1 MKAAFTPGST
11 FAGYRVEALV
21 GRGGMGVVYRA
32 TDLSLERPVALKLIA
47 PELAGDER
55 FRSRFLREPRL
66 AASLDH
72 PNVIPIYE
80 AGEHDGQ
87 LYLAMRFVEGSDLR
101 TLLDGEGKLSPERT
115 LEILAQVAGALD
127 SAHRRAL
134 VHRDVK
140 PGNVLLDRDGHVYL
154 TDFGITQQLGGASTD
169 TGRMAGTLDYLAPE
183 QIRGDPVDART
194 DGYALGCVLY
204 ECLAGR
210 PPFHRE
216 TEAETMWAHMQ
227 EEPPTLRGLGRLDP
241 VLRKALAKDREDR
254 YASSAELID
263 AAAAALGLRAP
274 APGRRPLVSRALH
287 RRARAILAGG
297 GVLLAAAV
305 ALAILASTGGDDPA
319 EELGNG
325 VAAIDTSGE
334 VSSFIQSEAAPG
346 NVAVGDGAV
355 WVLDN
360 EGQTVS
366 RIDPETKRF
375 TKTFKTRGV
384 PSELAVGEGALWI
397 GYAGGDTDTNAMV
410 RVSRLDPESGRI
422 TETVRLRGDEGAY
435 FPVAGAPRIAV
446 GAGAVWAAAPDGNVV
461 RIDPDSGRLEATVDT
476 SEGEDAWTVAAGKE
490 GVWYIDGDAAVARID
505 PRTNR
510 VTQRI
515 PVGANSLLGV
525 AVGGGSVWAAA
536 NEEGV
541 IWRIDPSRTFRGTPV
556 TRTIDVGIGVTFV
569 AFGEGSVW
577 TGNYV
582 DGTVARID
590 PATNMVEARTSV
602 SAPQALAAGAG
613 SAWVSVAAGTTEGAL
628 TVSGCGA
635 VASGGRT
642 PDVLIA
648 SDLPL
653 QGPFSANPRALE
665 GAIRFILERHRFRA
679 GKYSVGYQSCD
690 VSTAQT
696 GGFEFRKCAANASAF
711 AHAKQLVAVIG
722 PWSSFCGQV
731 GIPILNRAP
740 GGPLVTVSPISTHP
754 GLTRGGRLGDDNIG
768 SREGEPQVYYPTG
781 VRNFARL
788 MAREDVQGVANAM
801 LAKELGLKRVYV
813 LYDPKFNAEQR
824 DPFLRAAP
832 RLGVRIAGSD
842 RFRETT
848 KNGDAI
854 AERVARSGAD
864 GVYIS
869 GLGSEGGGNVL
880 KSLRPRLGTRVKI
893 MAADPFV
900 EIRSLLEFV
909 GPAARD
915 LYVSATDVPA
925 SADDLSSAGRQ
936 FARDHGARGTTQ
948 QGLLPAA
955 QAAELVLDAIARSD
969 GTRASVL
976 EEIRGAEV
984 KDGILG
990 DFRLDRYG
998 DITPAPVSIFRVT
1011 GRTPPGEPVF
1021 EQFNGAVLDRVIS
1034 VPASLSG

>member
-1 MKAAFTPGST
+1 MKAAFTRGST
-11 FAGYRVEALV
+11 FAGYQIEELV

-47 PELAGDER
+47 PELADDER

-80 AGEHDGQ
+80 AGEHDEQ
-87 LYLAMRFVEGSDLR
+87 LYLAMRFVEGTDLR
-101 TLLDGEGKLSPERT
+101 TLLDTEGKLPPERA

-127 SAHRRAL
+127 AAHRRAL

-154 TDFGITQQLGGASTD
+154 TDFGITQQVGGDSTD
-169 TGRMAGTLDYLAPE
+169 TGRVAGTLDYLAPE

-210 PPFHRE
+210 PPFRRD

-227 EEPPTLRGLGRLDP
+227 EEPPPLRGLGRLDP

-254 YASSAELID
+254 FASSAELIE

-274 APGRRPLVSRALH
+274 ATSRRLVAPGLLRRSGRAM
-287 RRARAILAGG
+287 LAGG
-297 GVLLAAAV
+297 AVLLAAAIAV
-305 ALAILASTGGDDPA
+305 GFLASTGGDDTA

-334 VSSFIQSEAAPG
+334 ITSFTESEAAPG
-346 NVAVGDGAV
+346 NVAVGEGAV

-366 RIDPETKRF
+366 RIDPETRRV
-375 TKTFKTRGV
+375 TKTFKTPGV
-384 PSELAVGEGALWI
+384 PGELAVGEGALWI
-397 GYAGGDTDTNAMV
+397 GNAGGGDAPNTMV
-410 RVSRLDPESGRI
+410 SVSRLDPGSGRI
-422 TETVRLRGDEGAY
+422 THTVRLRGDEGVY
-435 FPVAGAPRIAV
+435 PVAGAPRIAV
-446 GAGAVWAAAPDGNVV
+446 GAGAVWAATPDANIA
-461 RIDPDSGRLEATVDT
+461 RIDPDSGRLEATVDAN
-476 SEGEDAWTVAAGKE
+476 ENAWTVAAGKE
-490 GVWYIDGDAAVARID
+490 GVWFISDDAEVSKID

-515 PVGANSLLGV
+515 SVGANSLLGV
-525 AVGGGSVWAAA
+525 AVGAGSVWAAA

-541 IWRIDPSRTFRGTPV
+541 IWRIKPGRNPV
-556 TRTIDVGIGVTFV
+556 TRTIDVGTGVTFV

-577 TGNYV
+577 AGNYV
-582 DGTVARID
+582 DGTVSRID
-590 PATNMVEARTSV
+590 PATNRVEARTSV

-628 TVSGCGA
+628 TVSGCGP

-665 GAIRFILERHRFRA
+665 GAIRFTLERHRFRA
-679 GKYSVGYQSCD
+679 GKYTVGYQSCD

-722 PWSSFCGQV
+722 PYSSFCGQV

-740 GGPLVTVSPISTHP
+740 GGPLATVSPIATHP
-754 GLTRGGRLGDDNIG
+754 GLTRGGRLGENSVG
-768 SREGEPQVYYPTG
+768 GRGGEPGVYYPTG

-788 MAREDVQGVANAM
+788 MAREDLQGVANAM

-813 LYDPKFNAEQR
+813 LYDPNWNAEQR
-824 DPFLRAAP
+824 DPFLRAAR
-832 RLGVRIAGSD
+832 RLGVSIAGSD
-842 RFRETT
+842 RFRETSE
-848 KNGDAI
+848 KENGDAI
-854 AERVARSGAD
+854 ADRVARSGAR

-869 GLGSEGGGNVL
+869 GLGSPGGGTVL
-880 KSLRPRLGTRVKI
+880 KSLRSRLGPRVKI

-900 EIRSLLEFV
+900 EIQELLEFV
-909 GPAARD
+909 GPAARG

-925 SADDLSSAGRQ
+925 SADDVSSAGRQ
-936 FARDHGARGTTQ
+936 FARDYGARGSTEA
-948 QGLLPAA
+948 GLLPAA
-955 QAAELVLDAIARSD
+955 QTAELVLDAIARSD
-969 GTRASVL
+969 GTRKSVL
-976 EEIRGAEV
+976 EEIRGAKV
-984 KDGILG
+984 KGGILG

-998 DITPAPVSIFRVT
+998 DITPARLSIFRVT

-1021 EQFNGAVLDRVIS
+1021 TQFDGAVLDRVIS
-1034 VPASLSG
+1034 VPARLSG